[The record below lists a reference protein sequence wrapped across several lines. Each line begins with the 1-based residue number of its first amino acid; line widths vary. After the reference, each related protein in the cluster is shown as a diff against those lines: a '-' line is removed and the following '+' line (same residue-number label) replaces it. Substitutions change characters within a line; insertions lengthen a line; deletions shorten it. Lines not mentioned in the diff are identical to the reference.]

1 MSRDRRPVLLLVVAA
16 VAILAPARNGR
27 AQELAYVAARGA
39 NTVSVID
46 ARSGLL
52 RNTISFSTDEI
63 SELRDIVVARDGRLA
78 FISGFEQIGVLDTAA
93 ERLVARIAVTPGCS
107 PGRLALSPNGNELWA
122 GDDADCWNIWII
134 DPRRRRITD
143 TLSLVPDDYE
153 GVAALTFV
161 PATTDV
167 VAITNGYTDYFIGD
181 VFTLD
186 VATRQPRGRLPLT
199 SSLIT
204 DAASSPDGHFIY
216 VAIAYYPS
224 RLAIIDNVSH
234 TLIDTVGLPSYVL
247 ALAVSHNGSRVYAIS
262 STDTVDW
269 TQSDTVV
276 SVVDTSSRAV
286 RRLASLS
293 GRAGRVAL
301 THDDESLL
309 VPLAD
314 TEGSVARI
322 DATTGALMG
331 STPAGKEPVAIA
343 LAVTPGATGTS
354 GCGIA
359 RHPRSGAI
367 WILPFLSLVFI
378 CGRTIFCLVR
388 DARDA

>member
-1 MSRDRRPVLLLVVAA
+1 MSRDPHPFLLLVVAA

-27 AQELAYVAARGA
+27 AQELAYVVARKA
-39 NTVSVID
+39 NAVSVID
-46 ARSGLL
+46 AGSGILRRS
-52 RNTISFSTDEI
+52 ISFATDELTD
-63 SELRDIVVARDGRLA
+63 LRDIVVARDGTFA
-78 FISGFEQIGVLDTAA
+78 FISAFEQLGVLDTATG
-93 ERLVARIAVTPGCS
+93 RLVAKIPVPRGCS
-107 PGRLALSPNGNELWA
+107 PGHLAMSPNGTELWA
-122 GDDADCWNIWII
+122 GADADCRSIWII
-134 DPRRRRITD
+134 DPRLGRITD

-161 PATTDV
+161 PATTDI
-167 VAITNGYTDYFIGD
+167 VAITNGYADYFIGD

-186 VATRQPRGRLPLT
+186 VATHQPRDRLGLT

-204 DAASSPDGHFIY
+204 DAATSPDGQFTY

-234 TLIDTVGLPSYVL
+234 TLIDTVNLPNYVR
-247 ALAVSHNGSRVYAIS
+247 ALVVSRNGSRVYAVS

-276 SVVDTSSRAV
+276 SVVDASSRAV
-286 RRLASLS
+286 RPLASLS

-309 VPLAD
+309 VPLTD

-322 DATTGALMG
+322 DATTGAVRG

-343 LAVTPGATGTS
+343 LGVTPSATGTS
-354 GCGIA
+354 GCGIV
-359 RHPRSGAI
+359 RHPRLGAI

-378 CGRTIFCLVR
+378 CGRTMFCLVR
-388 DARDA
+388 DE